1 MRVKTRIK
9 TRRTANRTTMC
20 VTAAALGV
28 ALLPMAGAY
37 GQDSPVPTSDQAGT
51 AAAAPIATG
60 PTRAELKRIRAIA
73 LRARIVALAKSKLRT
88 GQYVA
93 GAASE
98 NSFDCSGLTLVL
110 YKKLGINLPHYSG
123 AQMRVAKRVSKK
135 NLLPGDLLF
144 YGPGGS
150 QHVSIYIGRGKMIG
164 ASNPRADVRRD
175 SINAPW
181 WRNIYA
187 GAGRVIQG

>member
-1 MRVKTRIK
+1 MRVKTRTK
-9 TRRTANRTTMC
+9 TRRTAMC
-20 VTAAALGV
+20 VTAAALSV
-28 ALLPMAGAY
+28 ALLPAAGAY
-37 GQDSPVPTSDQAGT
+37 AQDSAVPTSNQAGT

-60 PTRAELKRIRAIA
+60 PTRAELKHTRAIA

-88 GQYVA
+88 GQYAA

-98 NSFDCSGLTLVL
+98 NRFDCSGLTLVL

-144 YGPGGS
+144 YGPSGS

-164 ASNPRADVRRD
+164 ASNPRDDVKRD
-175 SINAPW
+175 SINASY

>member
-1 MRVKTRIK
+1 MRAK
-9 TRRTANRTTMC
+9 TRRTATC

-28 ALLPMAGAY
+28 ALLPMAGSYA
-37 GQDSPVPTSDQAGT
+37 QDSAVPTSDQAGI
-51 AAAAPIATG
+51 AAAAASSIATG
-60 PTRAELKRIRAIA
+60 PTRAELKQARAIA

-98 NSFDCSGLTLVL
+98 NRFDCSGLTLVL

-144 YGPGGS
+144 YGPSGS

-164 ASNPRADVRRD
+164 ASNPRDDVKRD
-175 SINAPW
+175 SIRAPY